1 LPEVNSEY
9 IECYVY
15 YPSRKGRKFLVIK
28 RSETD
33 IMYPGIWQIVTGKIE
48 EGEKAYD
55 TALREVREETGL
67 EPVRMFVL
75 PHTTSF
81 YSPASDSISLV
92 PLFVCEVGSRDVRL
106 SYEHCKYAW
115 LDAKKASQKL
125 FFKSQKE
132 NVNFIDKGFN
142 RKEYFK
148 TVVEIKF

>member
-1 LPEVNSEY
+1 LPEVNSVY

-15 YPSRKGRKFLVIK
+15 VPSKKRRKFLVIK

-33 IMYPGIWQIVTGKIE
+33 NLYPGIWQIVTGRIE
-48 EGEKAYD
+48 KGEKAYE
-55 TALREVREETGL
+55 TALREVSEETGL
-67 EPVRMFVL
+67 EPKRLFVL

-81 YSPASDSISLV
+81 YSPKSDSISLV
-92 PLFVCEVGSRDVRL
+92 PLFVCEVGSKDVKL
-106 SYEHCKYAW
+106 SAEHSKYAW
-115 LDAKKASQKL
+115 LDSKKASQKL